1 MMKKILILLT
11 LGLLAACRPEG
22 KEIPYSTVEP
32 KWVMNSR
39 VDELGGIWVSLSYS
53 LPANYSGAA
62 KNLDEQLE
70 SMMIPNA
77 KVQLQVQGFS
87 FRFDEVGKG
96 VYYLNSPQLQ
106 EGDIAQIEVMDT
118 QGRLKLKANCKVPAR
133 VDLLKN
139 EVNGNRVNADTV
151 FSIDVH
157 IKKPQS
163 GNAWYI
169 VSIGKTSDFQR
180 LKSGAKPSLAQVIG
194 DRSLLEKR
202 AFLLQA
208 NQYPGDSIL
217 FQQRLP
223 FAHASDT
230 VIVNVAQVDGDY
242 FKYVEEVLRS
252 SGWLQQ
258 LLGDAVNFHGN
269 VEYGLGYF
277 TLHQT
282 KSKAFVLRKLIR

>member
-1 MMKKILILLT
+1 MLFLLA
-11 LGLLAACRPEG
+11 LSLLAACRPEG
-22 KEIPYSTVEP
+22 KEIPYTTVEP

-39 VDELGGIWVSLSYS
+39 VDELGGIWVSLTYS

-62 KNLDEQLE
+62 KNLAEQLE

-77 KVQLQVQGFS
+77 NVQLQLQGFS
-87 FRFDEVGKG
+87 FRFEEVGKG

-118 QGRLKLKANCKVPAR
+118 QGRLKMKANCKVPAR

-139 EVNGNRVNADTV
+139 EVIGNKVNADTV
-151 FSIDVH
+151 FSIDVR
-157 IKKPQS
+157 IRKSRS
-163 GNAWYI
+163 GNARYL

-194 DRSLLEKR
+194 DRSFLEKR

-208 NQYPGDSIL
+208 NDFIGDSIL
-217 FQQRLP
+217 FHQRLP
-223 FAHASDT
+223 FAQTSDT
-230 VIVNVAQVDGDY
+230 VVVNVAQVDGVY

-269 VEYGLGYF
+269 IEYGLGYF

-282 KSKAFVLRKLIR
+282 KSKAFVLRKMVR